1 MDPVQTTS
9 TPLNVPTEVLA
20 TLVEIGEEI
29 NSSLDLDEVL
39 RKTAALVKRLVDFEI
54 FSVLLV
60 DESMHRL
67 YHRFTIGYGDEAGK
81 DWVIP
86 MGHGIT
92 GTAAA
97 TGRAVRVPDV
107 REDPRYI
114 NIIDSVRSEMVVPL
128 MVKAQAIGV
137 LDIQSTQVDYFTRD
151 QQSVLTL
158 MASRLAI
165 AIENARLFER
175 VRSQADTLLVLNE
188 VGREANSILAVEEL
202 LRRAA
207 ELVKRVINYQIL
219 GILLYDEGTNLYRH
233 RLDVKYGQ
241 SAQGKLRVSAHEGI
255 VGAAIATELPVRV
268 PDVTLDARYIAVNPE
283 TRSELAIPMIHKGR
297 VVGVLDLESPQ
308 VNYFTE
314 EHEQALMILAA
325 HLAVSLENARLYE
338 KLAKDEARMERELTA
353 AQRLQTALLRPVPS
367 IDYGL
372 DITARIH
379 SAREVCGDLYDFL
392 TYGSQQLGIALGD
405 VSGKGSAAALY
416 GAVATGILR
425 SLSPHK
431 LQPAELLRQL
441 NQLVCDRR
449 VDGRYADDLLCHM
462 AKKRRHMLRVANAG
476 QTQPLLW
483 KDGHVETIKLS
494 GFPIGIFDD
503 ATYEEWS
510 VRLKPGD
517 ILLFFSDGLT
527 EAANRE
533 GKFFGTHRI
542 SDLLAA
548 NAHLSSSEL
557 ADRLLEAVEEFTQGG
572 AITDDRT
579 LVVMKVN

>member
-1 MDPVQTTS
+1 MEPVQAPL
-9 TPLNVPTEVLA
+9 PLNVSAEVLA

-39 RKTAALVKRLVDFEI
+39 RRTAALVKRLIDYEI
-54 FSVLLV
+54 FSVLLL
-60 DESMHRL
+60 DESMQRL
-67 YHRFTIGYGDEAGK
+67 YHRFTIGYGDEGGK

-86 MGHGIT
+86 IGQGIT

-114 NIIDSVRSEMVVPL
+114 NIIDSVRSELVVPL
-128 MVKAQAIGV
+128 MVKGQAIGV

-175 VRSQADTLLVLNE
+175 VRSQADTLLVLND
-188 VGREANSILAVEEL
+188 VGREASSILAVEEL

-207 ELVKRVINYQIL
+207 ELVKRVIDYQIL
-219 GILLYDEGTNLYRH
+219 GILLYDEAANLYRH

-241 SAQGKLRVSAHEGI
+241 SAQGKLRVGANEGI
-255 VGAAIATELPVRV
+255 VGAAITAKVPVRV
-268 PDVTLDARYIAVNPE
+268 ADVTHDPRYIMVNPE
-283 TRSELAIPMIHKGR
+283 TRSELAIPMLHKDR
-297 VVGVLDLESPQ
+297 VIGVLDLESPQ
-308 VNYFTE
+308 VNYFTA
-314 EHEQALMILAA
+314 EHEQTLTILAA
-325 HLAVSLENARLYE
+325 SLAVSLENARLYE
-338 KLAKDEARMERELTA
+338 KVAKDEARMERELIA
-353 AQRLQTALLRPVPS
+353 GQRLQTALLRPVPE
-367 IDYGL
+367 IDYDL

-392 TYGSQQLGIALGD
+392 TYGTQQLGVALGD
-405 VSGKGSAAALY
+405 VSGKGTAAALY
-416 GAVATGILR
+416 GAVATGMLR
-425 SLSPHK
+425 SLSPQK
-431 LQPAELLRQL
+431 LQPAELLRVL

-449 VDGRYADDLLCHM
+449 VDGRYMTICFATWQK
-462 AKKRRHMLRVANAG
+462 ARRKLRLANAG

-483 KDGHVETIKLS
+483 KDGHVEQIDLS

-503 ATYEEWS
+503 ATYDEWS
-510 VRLKPGD
+510 VTLASGD

-527 EAANRE
+527 EAVNRE

-542 SDLLAA
+542 KDLLAA
-548 NAHLSSSEL
+548 NAKLSSSEL
-557 ADRLLEAVEEFTQGG
+557 ADRLLDAVQEFTEGG
-572 AITDDRT
+572 AITDDRA
-579 LVVMKVN
+579 LVVMKVK

>member
-1 MDPVQTTS
+1 MDPVQTK
-9 TPLNVPTEVLA
+9 TPLNMPAEILA
-20 TLVEIGEEI
+20 TLVEISEEI

-39 RKTAALVKRLVDFEI
+39 QKTATLVKRLVDYEI
-54 FSVLLV
+54 FGVMLL
-60 DESMHRL
+60 DETTQRL
-67 YHRFTIGYGDEAGK
+67 YHRFTIGYGEQASK
-81 DWVIP
+81 DWQIP
-86 MGHGIT
+86 LGQGIT

-97 TGRAVRVPDV
+97 TGRAVRVGDV

-114 NIIDSVRSEMVVPL
+114 NIIDSVRSELVVPL
-128 MVKAQAIGV
+128 VVKGQSIGV

-158 MASRLAI
+158 MASRLAV

-188 VGREANSILAVEEL
+188 VGREANSILDVEEL

-219 GILLYDEGTNLYRH
+219 GILLYDEATNVFRH
-233 RLDVKYGQ
+233 RLDVKYDQ
-241 SAQGKLRVSAHEGI
+241 STQGKLHVTANEGV
-255 VGAAIATELPVRV
+255 VGAAISSGHPLRV
-268 PDVTLDARYIAVNPE
+268 PDVTQDSRYFMVNPE

-314 EHEQALMILAA
+314 DHEQTLTILAA
-325 HLAVSLENARLYE
+325 HPAVSPENARLYE
-338 KLAKDEARMERELTA
+338 KRAKDEARMERELTA

-392 TYGSQQLGIALGD
+392 SYGTQQLGVALGD

-441 NQLVCDRR
+441 NQLVSDRR
-449 VDGRYADDLLCHM
+449 VEGRYMTICFATWQ
-462 AKKRRHMLRVANAG
+462 KGRHMLRLANAG

-483 KDGHVETIKLS
+483 KDGRVEQLKLE

-503 ATYEEWS
+503 ATYEECS
-510 VRLKPGD
+510 VKLTSGD
-517 ILLFFSDGLT
+517 VLLFFSDGLT

-533 GKFFGTHRI
+533 GKFFGTGRI
-542 SDLLAA
+542 KDLLAA
-548 NAHLSSSEL
+548 NANLNSSEL
-557 ADRLLEAVEEFTQGG
+557 ADRMLEEVQQYTEGG

-579 LVVMKVN
+579 LVVMKVK

>member
-1 MDPVQTTS
+1 MDPVQAPS
-9 TPLNVPTEVLA
+9 PLNVPAEVLA

-39 RKTAALVKRLVDFEI
+39 RKTAALVKRLIDYEI

-67 YHRFTIGYGDEAGK
+67 YHRFTIGYGEESGK

-86 MGHGIT
+86 IGQGIT

-114 NIIDSVRSEMVVPL
+114 NIIDSVRSEMVIPL
-128 MVKAQAIGV
+128 VVKGQAIGV

-151 QQSVLTL
+151 QQGVLTL

-219 GILLYDEGTNLYRH
+219 GILLYDEAANLYRH
-233 RLDVKYGQ
+233 RLDMKYGQ
-241 SAQGKLRVSAHEGI
+241 SAQGKLRVTPHEGI

-268 PDVTLDARYIAVNPE
+268 PDVTLDSRYIMVNPE
-283 TRSELAIPMIHKGR
+283 TRSELAIPMLYQGR

-314 EHEQALMILAA
+314 EHEQTLMILAA

-367 IDYGL
+367 VDYGL

-392 TYGSQQLGIALGD
+392 SYGTQQLGVALGD

-449 VDGRYADDLLCHM
+449 VEGRYMTICFATWQ
-462 AKKRRHMLRVANAG
+462 KGRQKLRLANAG

-483 KDGHVETIKLS
+483 KDGHVEQIKLT

-510 VRLKPGD
+510 VSLISGD

-533 GKFFGTHRI
+533 GKFFGTGRI
-542 SDLLAA
+542 KELLEA
-548 NAHLSSSEL
+548 NAHLNSSEL
-557 ADRLLEAVEEFTQGG
+557 ADRLLEEVEKFTQGG

-579 LVVMKVN
+579 LVVMKVK

>member
-1 MDPVQTTS
+1 MPA
-9 TPLNVPTEVLA
+9 EVLA
-20 TLVEIGEEI
+20 TLVELSEEI

-39 RKTAALVKRLVDFEI
+39 RKTASIVKRLLDYEF
-54 FSVLLV
+54 FSVLLL
-60 DESMHRL
+60 DETTKRL
-67 YHRFTIGYGDEAGK
+67 YHRFTIGYEDAASK
-81 DWVIP
+81 DWQIP
-86 MGHGIT
+86 LGQGIT

-114 NIIDSVRSEMVVPL
+114 NIIDSVRSELVVPL
-128 MVKAQAIGV
+128 VVKGQSIGV
-137 LDIQSTQVDYFTRD
+137 LDIQSRQVDYFTRD

-188 VGREANSILAVEEL
+188 VAREANSILSVEEL

-207 ELVKRVINYQIL
+207 ELVKRVIDYQIL
-219 GILLYDEGTNLYRH
+219 GILLYDAATNMFRH

-241 SAQGKLRVSAHEGI
+241 SAQGKMRVTANEGI
-255 VGAAIATELPVRV
+255 VGTAVSTGQPVRV
-268 PDVTLDARYIAVNPE
+268 PDVTLDSRYIMVNPE
-283 TRSELAIPMIHKGR
+283 TRSELAIPMLHKGL

-308 VNYFTE
+308 TNYFTE
-314 EHEQALMILAA
+314 EHVQTLTILAA

-338 KLAKDEARMERELTA
+338 QLARDEARMERELTA
-353 AQRLQTALLRPVPS
+353 AQRLQNALLRPVPD
-367 IDYGL
+367 IDFGL
-372 DITARIH
+372 DITARIL

-392 TYGSQQLGIALGD
+392 SYGTQQLGVALGD

-431 LQPAELLRQL
+431 LQPSELLRQL

-449 VDGRYADDLLCHM
+449 VDGRYMTICFATWQ
-462 AKKRRHMLRVANAG
+462 KGRRKLRIANAG
-476 QTQPLLW
+476 QSQPLLW
-483 KDGHVETIKLS
+483 KDGRIEQVNLT

-503 ATYEEWS
+503 AKYDDWS
-510 VRLKPGD
+510 VQLDTGD
-517 ILLFFSDGLT
+517 ILVFYSDGIT
-527 EAANRE
+527 EASNRD
-533 GKFFGTHRI
+533 GKFFGVSRLKNVI
-542 SDLLAA
+542 VA
-548 NAHLSSSEL
+548 NTSLSSANL
-557 ADRLLEAVEEFTQGG
+557 ADRVLEEVQEFTQGG

-579 LVVMKVN
+579 LVVMKVK